1 MALLAEEVGA
11 NVQDIASAMGMD
23 GRISPKFLHAGPGY
37 GGSCFP
43 KDTKALVD
51 IARKEDIDLYVVK
64 AAIEANE
71 RQKMKMVEKIE
82 KNMKDFKGKEIAVLG
97 LTFKPDT
104 DDMREAPSLTIIP
117 ELIKRGARVRAF
129 CPKGFKEAGWRL
141 EEWKDKITYCRDEY
155 EAVENSHA
163 VVLIT
168 EWNQFRG
175 MDLERMKKSMKGD
188 FFFDLRNVYS
198 GDDKVRSL
206 FKYFP
211 VGLS

>member
-1 MALLAEEVGA
+1 M
-11 NVQDIASAMGMD
+11 
-23 GRISPKFLHAGPGY
+23 
-37 GGSCFP
+37 
-43 KDTKALVD
+43 D
-51 IARKEDIDLYVVK
+51 IARKEKIKLHVVT

-82 KNMKDFKGKEIAVLG
+82 KAMKELQGKEIAVLG

-117 ELIKRGARVRAF
+117 ELVKRGARIRAF
-129 CPKGFKEAGWRL
+129 CPKGFKEAAWRL
-141 EEWKDKITYCRDEY
+141 KEWKEKITYCRDEY
-155 EAVENSHA
+155 EAVEKSHA
-163 VVLIT
+163 LVLIT

-175 MDLERMKKSMKGD
+175 MDLERIKKSMQDD

-198 GDDKVRSL
+198 GDDKVRTL
-206 FKYFP
+206 FRYFP